1 MKITTVGIDLAKN
14 VFQVHG
20 IDERGKA
27 VLRKQLRRAQ
37 VAIFFWEFAAMRDWH
52 GGLRQCASLGAYVA
66 ALWAYGTAYCTT
78 VCKQA

>member
-20 IDERGKA
+20 VDERGKA

-37 VAIFFWEFAAMRDWH
+37 VAGIFCKSAAVRDWY
-52 GGLRQCASLGAYVA
+52 GGLRQRASLGAA
-66 ALWAYGTAYCTT
+66 RCSALGIRCG
-78 VCKQA
+78 

>member
-20 IDERGKA
+20 IDERGNA

-37 VAIFFWEFAAMRDWH
+37 WRIS
-52 GGLRQCASLGAYVA
+52 LRICRRV
-66 ALWAYGTAYCTT
+66 
-78 VCKQA
+78 